1 MNGGKEE
8 RKLKFL
14 YMQKGSILVVG
25 ICYAIDR
32 SFRLMNR
39 PDSRLG
45 LPGSLQY
52 LANIF
57 AAITFMLQFTCCGIS
72 IFMDSDRLE
81 RN

>member
-1 MNGGKEE
+1 MEE

-45 LPGSLQY
+45 LPGSLC
-52 LANIF
+52 NIW
-57 AAITFMLQFTCCGIS
+57 L
-72 IFMDSDRLE
+72 IFLPL
-81 RN
+81 